1 MLKYNIIA
9 RKDPGDA
16 NAEPKFYP
24 ILKSVDRIDTAYI
37 ARELS
42 EKSSVSE
49 GDVYSIIINL
59 FKLIP
64 KELAHG
70 RVIGL
75 GDLGSLSLKANAKG
89 SDTAEEVSSD
99 DIEKVSVRFR
109 PTKAFYKMLG
119 TLKFERNA

>member
-1 MLKYNIIA
+1 MSKYSIIA

-37 ARELS
+37 GGCL
-42 EKSSVSE
+42 KNPSVSE

-99 DIEKVSVRFR
+99 DIKKVSVRFR
-109 PTKAFYKMLG
+109 PTQAFYKMLG
-119 TLKFERNA
+119 LLKFERNA